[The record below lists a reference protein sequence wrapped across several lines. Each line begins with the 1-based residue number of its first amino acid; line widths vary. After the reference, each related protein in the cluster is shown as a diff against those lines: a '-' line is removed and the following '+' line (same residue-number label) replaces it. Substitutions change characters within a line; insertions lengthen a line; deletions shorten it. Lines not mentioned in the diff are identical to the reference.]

1 MTDSAES
8 APARHPDRLPL
19 ALLLLRL
26 GVFVVMAL
34 WTVDK
39 FLNPDHT
46 AGVWSTFYGVDGL
59 ASGMSYAV
67 GGVQAVIVL
76 AFGAGLW
83 KRWSYGLVLAMHTV
97 STLSTWERMLDPW
110 SNLLFFAA
118 WPMLAAIVALY
129 LLRDEDRLGT
139 LG

>member
-1 MTDSAES
+1 M
-8 APARHPDRLPL
+8 PDRLPL
-19 ALLLLRL
+19 ALFLLRL

-39 FLNPDHT
+39 FLNPEHT
-46 AGVWSTFYGVDGL
+46 AGVWKTFYGVEGI
-59 ASGMSYAV
+59 ATAASYAI
-67 GGVQAVIVL
+67 GAVQAAVVL

-83 KRWSYGLVLAMHTV
+83 KRASYGLVFLMHAV
-97 STLSTWERMLDPW
+97 STLSTVPRMLDPW

-118 WPMLAAIVALY
+118 WPMLAAIAALY
-129 LLRDEDRLGT
+129 LLRDEDRLVT